1 MINMFYNGSDS
12 FSPLQEWNQCLAS
25 IDIKVIHPQAEKNN
39 CLALHKYDN
48 NITTLKTV
56 GWEEADCTTTWHE
69 SHPFKTAMD
78 LMLNFL
84 KTWLTVTT
92 WLTVA
97 TWRKTKPV
105 RMIDGSHKSRCLFR
119 RIPLELSL
127 QSIPLKYN
135 CITRVSTI
143 LAKEESSASVT
154 ETHLKRWFIIQWC
167 KQKTVWYFS
176 HFRKL

>member
-1 MINMFYNGSDS
+1 
-12 FSPLQEWNQCLAS
+12 
-25 IDIKVIHPQAEKNN
+25 
-39 CLALHKYDN
+39 
-48 NITTLKTV
+48 
-56 GWEEADCTTTWHE
+56 
-69 SHPFKTAMD
+69 MD

-105 RMIDGSHKSRCLFR
+105 RMIDGSHKSRCLLR

-135 CITRVSTI
+135 CINESIDHFSKRGKLSFCDRNPLKTMIYHSMVQTKKLYYTSAILGSCRNREPNKCSCSIVTDHTLNNGILYVSFQF
-143 LAKEESSASVT
+143 SAELVEISQPNNWS
-154 ETHLKRWFIIQWC
+154 LD
-167 KQKTVWYFS
+167 
-176 HFRKL
+176 

>member
-1 MINMFYNGSDS
+1 MINMFYNGADS

-135 CITRVSTI
+135 CINESIDHFSKRGKLSFCDRNPLKTMIYHSMVQTKNCMI
-143 LAKEESSASVT
+143 LQP
-154 ETHLKRWFIIQWC
+154 F
-167 KQKTVWYFS
+167 
-176 HFRKL
+176 